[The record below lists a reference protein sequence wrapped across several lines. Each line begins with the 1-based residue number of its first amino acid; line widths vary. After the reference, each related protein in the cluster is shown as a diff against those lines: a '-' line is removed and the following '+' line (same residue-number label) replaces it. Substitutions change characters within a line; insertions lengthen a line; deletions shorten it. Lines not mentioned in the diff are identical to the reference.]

1 MAVVVMIRRNLG
13 SIKEKVLGK
22 LAAASVPADALENSR
37 HFIES
42 AIRDVTVAAHGLTRD
57 ALLRIKTHLAELL
70 PPLSPNIT
78 RKVRLYLCLRY
89 IWYMFMIMNDTHSL
103 INYFMSF
110 ISIYLILYTHT
121 YTYIHTYINNM
132 YGLFFFKGRSNK
144 LYGLNSLIGYCTD
157 FIKL

>member
-78 RKVRLYLCLRY
+78 RKVRLYLYLRY
-89 IWYMFMIMNDTHSL
+89 IWYMVMIMNDTHSL

-110 ISIYLILYTHT
+110 ISFYLILFDF
-121 YTYIHTYINNM
+121 IHTHIYIQS
-132 YGLFFFKGRSNK
+132 YVYK
-144 LYGLNSLIGYCTD
+144 
-157 FIKL
+157 